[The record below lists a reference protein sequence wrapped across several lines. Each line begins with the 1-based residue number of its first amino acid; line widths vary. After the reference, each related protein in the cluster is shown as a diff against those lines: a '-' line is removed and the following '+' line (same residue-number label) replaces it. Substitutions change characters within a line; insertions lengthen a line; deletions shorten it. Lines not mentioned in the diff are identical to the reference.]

1 MGASDLTRLLN
12 EAAAG
17 TPGAAERL
25 LPMIYEELRAMAR
38 RQVAQDPATIE
49 PTALVHEAW
58 LRLNDGDAAWDH
70 RGHFFAAAAQA
81 MRRILVERARALR
94 ALRRGGGVQPATTP
108 VDELP
113 ITIPDPATLLDLEVA
128 LRDLETR
135 HPRQARVV
143 LLRYFAGLEMNAIA
157 DVLGISLGSVERDWR
172 LARARL
178 ARQLG
183 PDR

>member
-1 MGASDLTRLLN
+1 
-12 EAAAG
+12 
-17 TPGAAERL
+17 
-25 LPMIYEELRAMAR
+25 
-38 RQVAQDPATIE
+38 
-49 PTALVHEAW
+49 
-58 LRLNDGDAAWDH
+58 
-70 RGHFFAAAAQA
+70 FAAAAQA